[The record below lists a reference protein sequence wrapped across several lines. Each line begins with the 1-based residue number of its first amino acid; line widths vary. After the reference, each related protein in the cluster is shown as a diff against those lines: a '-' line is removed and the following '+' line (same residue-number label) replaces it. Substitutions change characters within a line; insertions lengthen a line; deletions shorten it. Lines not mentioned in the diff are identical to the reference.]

1 MQFVVDHILFEIA
14 FFAAV
19 GYLLI
24 GIDEILVDLLWL
36 GRSVWH
42 FLIDLRTAPQL
53 SADCLPS
60 SDVNT
65 WFAVLIPAYDEASVI
80 GRMLDNA
87 LAHYGGRNVHVFVGC
102 YSCDP
107 ATIEVVGRYQGKGL
121 SIVVLDRA
129 NSTTKGDCLNELY
142 LATLKHEGRF
152 DRNFCGYILHDA
164 EDVVDRHEISVFAAF
179 VQRYAM
185 IQLPVIPLPNE
196 QSRWVGGHYCDE
208 FAESHGKTMIVRQML
223 GASLPSAGVGCMIR
237 RDAIEVLAGN
247 NKGRPFDENCA
258 TEDYECGL
266 RLAALGFDTAFL
278 RVRAPNR
285 FGQVATTAYFP
296 SELGKALTQ
305 KTRWISGIALAGW
318 DRMGWGRGWAE
329 NWMRMR
335 DRIPIISA
343 VVSIAGYT
351 VAIVAAPMI
360 AVTWLGGMPRI
371 PFGEG
376 LVQLIAVNGLIL
388 IWRMSFRVWFVA
400 RLYGLKEGLLS
411 LPRIAVSNV
420 IGILSVR
427 RAIPK
432 HIKEIRTGTVEW
444 EKTGHIFPDSL
455 A

>member
-1 MQFVVDHILFEIA
+1 VQFVIDHILFEIA

-42 FLIDLRTAPQL
+42 FLIDLRTAPQF

-152 DRNFCGYILHDA
+152 DRKFCGYILHDA

-266 RLAALGFDTAFL
+266 RLGIFPIRAWQGPDPEDSLDLGH
-278 RVRAPNR
+278 R
-285 FGQVATTAYFP
+285 
-296 SELGKALTQ
+296 SC
-305 KTRWISGIALAGW
+305 
-318 DRMGWGRGWAE
+318 
-329 NWMRMR
+329 
-335 DRIPIISA
+335 
-343 VVSIAGYT
+343 
-351 VAIVAAPMI
+351 
-360 AVTWLGGMPRI
+360 WLGSH
-371 PFGEG
+371 G
-376 LVQLIAVNGLIL
+376 LGTRLGGKLDADARSHSDNFS
-388 IWRMSFRVWFVA
+388 RCEHR
-400 RLYGLKEGLLS
+400 RLYGRHRCG
-411 LPRIAVSNV
+411 PDDCRHMARGNAAHP
-420 IGILSVR
+420 VR
-427 RAIPK
+427 
-432 HIKEIRTGTVEW
+432 
-444 EKTGHIFPDSL
+444 
-455 A
+455 